1 MFAMKTRLLL
11 VALIGALAMIAGTS
25 SASAAIT
32 SFSVNDKASLQLNN
46 TVAVVTGF
54 VQCTAGDTVD
64 ISSTVIQVKGQLLA
78 EGFGDS
84 GSITCTG
91 SLQAWS
97 VAVPVVIGGA
107 FKHGQGSSLDTA
119 FDSTDGTS
127 QNADQNLK
135 LGN

>member
-1 MFAMKTRLLL
+1 MQ
-11 VALIGALAMIAGTS
+11 IEG
-25 SASAAIT
+25 
-32 SFSVNDKASLQLNN
+32 

-64 ISSTVIQVKGQLLA
+64 ISSTVIQVKGQLLI

-91 SLQAWS
+91 SLQLWS
-97 VAVPVVIGGA
+97 VAVQVAIGGA
-107 FKHGQGSSLDTA
+107 FKHGQTSSLSSA
-119 FDSTDGTS
+119 FDTTDFTS
-127 QNADQNLK
+127 QDADQTLK